1 MGTVRE
7 TLIGAI
13 RMTGA
18 RGLEDTPSA
27 AETAMALEAFQSL
40 LNQLPRV
47 ALTDVV
53 ISAAYTAGEN
63 ERVFNTSG
71 SPVTI
76 TLPQTV
82 TDTVTGETRPPRNGS
97 VVEIADATPERHIY
111 ISELGGWQEYSNLTE
126 ASAQPFGG
134 EHEQGLRAM
143 LAVRI
148 APDLQ
153 VPKVSDW
160 VVEAAIT
167 GRRVIRQRF
176 RQPVTITTDPLLLSA
191 SQRVGTT
198 L

>member
-47 ALTDVV
+47 ALTDVL
-53 ISAAYTAGEN
+53 ISANYTAGEN

-71 SPVTI
+71 GAVTI

-82 TDTVTGETRPPRNGS
+82 TDSITGETRAPRNGS

-111 ISELGGWQEYSNLTE
+111 ISELGSWQEYSNLAETDP
-126 ASAQPFGG
+126 QPFGS

-143 LAVRI
+143 LAVRV
-148 APDLQ
+148 AADLQ
-153 VPKVSDW
+153 VPKLSDW
-160 VVEAAIT
+160 VVEAAVV
-167 GRRVIRQRF
+167 GRRTIRQRF
-176 RQPVTITTDPLLLSA
+176 KQPVTITTDPLLLSA
-191 SQRVGTT
+191 TQRVGTT